1 MAPSR
6 RASMNLVRR
15 KLVPPL
21 EGASLDGPAGTAAG
35 WVEVG
40 VDGAAAALA
49 AACASRFAIHSRSCA

>member
-1 MAPSR
+1 
-6 RASMNLVRR
+6 MNLVRR